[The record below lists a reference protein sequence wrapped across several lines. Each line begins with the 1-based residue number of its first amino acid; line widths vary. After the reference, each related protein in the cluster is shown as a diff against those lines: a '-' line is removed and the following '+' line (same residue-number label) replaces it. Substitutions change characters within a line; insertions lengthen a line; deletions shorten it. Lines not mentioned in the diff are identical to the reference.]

1 MPTDNNINGKA
12 FLKLRGSDL
21 LDLFPDNF
29 LIRKEVS
36 DFLDDL
42 VREILTSAFYS
53 KFAFS
58 VQFSASYLQAQSC
71 IAAVCFVKILS
82 FFHLP
87 ENRALVANTITIGF
101 TAGTCCCVLYKFCN
115 SCTCTSLKILVD
127 ESLQRL
133 PKKVYNTSTTEGKRI
148 EMPIAFIYIVLKRPL
163 WGSNILAYH

>member
-101 TAGTCCCVLYKFCN
+101 TAGTCCCVLYKLCN

-133 PKKVYNTSTTEGKRI
+133 PKKVYNTSTTKGKRI

>member
-29 LIRKEVS
+29 LMRKEAS

-42 VREILTSAFYS
+42 VREILTRAFYS

-58 VQFSASYLQAQSC
+58 VQFSAFYLQAQSC

-87 ENRALVANTITIGF
+87 ENRGLVANTITIGF
-101 TAGTCCCVLYKFCN
+101 TAGTCCYVLYKFCN
-115 SCTCTSLKILVD
+115 SCTCTSQILVV
-127 ESLQRL
+127 ESLQQL
-133 PKKVYNTSTTEGKRI
+133 PKKVYNTSTTKGKRI